1 MWSQCVSVCLYVCLC
16 VCEGGGFLVLLGVED
31 GSAVTDSCT
40 LSESPEGICM
50 RSMFSVV
57 SGYVRALCI
66 VRSCC
71 VFKMVLVE

>member
-1 MWSQCVSVCLYVCLC
+1 M
-16 VCEGGGFLVLLGVED
+16 LLGVED

-40 LSESPEGICM
+40 LSESPEGIRM
-50 RSMFSVV
+50 RSLFSVV

-71 VFKMVLVE
+71 VFKVVLVE